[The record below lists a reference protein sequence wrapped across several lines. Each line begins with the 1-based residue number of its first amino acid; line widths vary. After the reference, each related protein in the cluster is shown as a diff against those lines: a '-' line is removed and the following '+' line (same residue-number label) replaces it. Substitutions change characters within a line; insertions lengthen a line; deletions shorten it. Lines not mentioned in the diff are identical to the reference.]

1 MDLDETL
8 RILREAKGD
17 LARISLASVDLLLA
31 EHPDSEREKLRGA
44 LQVAA
49 VPHWFDEKILGVLLD
64 GPLAAEAPS
73 LASQLRRLPVVE
85 PFPARGPGAANVHEK
100 SRLALRRWMKGKSPD
115 RLAAL
120 SERAKIYCDG
130 TLTRGNHHVL
140 LLQGGHWSNDGP
152 RRCRLPS
159 RGTHRTK

>member
-8 RILREAKGD
+8 RILRAANGD
-17 LARISLASVDLLLA
+17 PARISLASVDLLLA
-31 EHPDSEREKLRGA
+31 EHPESEREELRLA

-152 RRCRLPS
+152 RKC
-159 RGTHRTK
+159 